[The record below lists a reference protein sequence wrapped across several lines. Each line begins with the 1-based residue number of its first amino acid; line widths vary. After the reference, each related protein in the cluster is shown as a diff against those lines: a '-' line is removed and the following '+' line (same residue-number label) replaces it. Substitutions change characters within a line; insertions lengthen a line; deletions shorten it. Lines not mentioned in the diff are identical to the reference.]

1 MGAAS
6 IEWDLTTGD
15 RQPLLVCMLPA
26 RNAEHD
32 LPEYLASVST
42 YSDAIVALDDGST
55 DGTYDILA
63 AHPMVKVLLR
73 NPVRTDYRDWDDAA
87 NRNRLLAASRDLQPQ
102 WLISLDAD
110 ERIDKRDAMSL
121 RDFLLTDALPG
132 FAYGFRHVPMRNDG
146 EHFLPQYQWV
156 YRLFSAGNNQRFPAL
171 KLHFIPVP
179 TSIPRYRWI
188 RTTLRIQHLG
198 GLTEEHR
205 LRRFNKYL
213 EADPL
218 RKYQADYSHL
228 LAMPAVDDV
237 RRWQPRP
244 ESVPVLLDGALSG
257 DRDDMQEIG
266 DAPAPSLSA
275 IIISRDN
282 EATIA
287 DTVSSVIHQQVPEP
301 FEVIVVTSGTDR
313 TASIVREQFP
323 TVTVIELPKP
333 ALPGEARNAGLSVA
347 RGNFVTFPGSH
358 IELLPGSLAAR
369 LRGHRRGYAMVTG
382 IVTNGTR
389 TPAGWASY
397 FLDHVEGLP
406 GHGPAEFDG
415 APGNCSYARLPLL
428 EVGGFPEGV
437 RTGEDTAVN
446 RALVKRGY
454 VAYRDPGAGFIHRSR
469 CTTPWRLVRHHFQ
482 RGRGSGRLLA
492 AEYRER
498 GHLLNAEVIRTRLID
513 AFPKRLERI
522 RESVVLADPEIAAE
536 YGRHRSLIALGAI
549 AAWAGTW
556 YEVLRPTPGKLFV
569 LFDRPVVNL
578 LVVSGEEGSL
588 ALTLVQLDYVS
599 GRTTHRSLSHEL
611 VVPHNGSVVALTDVL
626 SANVDRSRL
635 MEFRQELGTALNLDD
650 LECIFLSST
659 RFVSKAALEAEE
671 VPHRSGLGAR
681 LARVRRSIGIVR
693 ELRRGTV
700 RSTQS
705 PWGAVRALNRL
716 HRIDGL

>member
-1 MGAAS
+1 
-6 IEWDLTTGD
+6 
-15 RQPLLVCMLPA
+15 MLPV
-26 RNAEHD
+26 RNGEHD

-42 YSDAIVALDDGST
+42 YCDAIVALDDGST

-73 NPVRTDYRDWDDAA
+73 NPVRPDYRDWDDAA
-87 NRNRLLAASRDLQPQ
+87 NRNRLLAASRELQPQ

-110 ERIDKRDAMSL
+110 ERIDERDAASL
-121 RDFLLTDALPG
+121 RDFLQTDALPG
-132 FAYGFRHVPMRNDG
+132 FAYGFRHVPMRDDG

-198 GLTEEHR
+198 GLTVEHR
-205 LRRFNKYL
+205 LQRFNKYL

-228 LAMPAVDDV
+228 LSMPALEDV

-244 ESVPVLLDGALSG
+244 ESVPVLLDGALS
-257 DRDDMQEIG
+257 DELEDTQEPDDST
-266 DAPAPSLSA
+266 APSLSA
-275 IIISRDN
+275 IIISRND

-287 DTVSSVIHQQVPEP
+287 DTVSSVINQEVPEP

-313 TASIVREQFP
+313 TARVVREQFP
-323 TVTVIELPKP
+323 MVTVIELPNP
-333 ALPGEARNAGLSVA
+333 ALPGEARNAGLAVA
-347 RGNFVTFPGSH
+347 RGRFVTFPGSH

-382 IVTNGTR
+382 IVTNGTL

-397 FLDHVEGLP
+397 FMDHVEGLP

-454 VAYRDPGAGFIHRSR
+454 VAYREPGAGFIHRSR
-469 CTTPWRLVRHHFQ
+469 CTTPWKLVRHHFQ
-482 RGRGSGRLLA
+482 RGRGSGRLLL

-498 GHLLNAEVIRTRLID
+498 GRLLNAQVLQARLID
-513 AFPKRLERI
+513 AIPNRLDRI
-522 RESVVLADPEIAAE
+522 RESVSLADPEIAAE
-536 YGRHRSLIALGAI
+536 YGRYRTLIMLGAI
-549 AAWAGTW
+549 ASWAGTW
-556 YEVLRPTPGKLFV
+556 YEVLRPAPGKLAV
-569 LFDRPVVNL
+569 LLDRPVVNL
-578 LVVSGEEGSL
+578 LIASGGGASRM
-588 ALTLVQLDYVS
+588 LTLVQMDHVS
-599 GRTTHRSLSHEL
+599 GHITRRSLSGNL
-611 VVPHNGSVVALTDVL
+611 IVPHNGSPVPLADVL
-626 SANVDRSRL
+626 AMDVGSSLLA
-635 MEFRQELGTALNLDD
+635 EFRQKLRAALNLDD
-650 LECIFLSST
+650 LECVVLPPEYQMPEAT
-659 RFVSKAALEAEE
+659 LEAEAWSTQ
-671 VPHRSGLGAR
+671 SGVAASLDRAK
-681 LARVRRSIGIVR
+681 RSIGIIGA
-693 ELRRGTV
+693 LR
-700 RSTQS
+700 
-705 PWGAVRALNRL
+705 WGAVRSTMSPWRTVRVLNRL
-716 HRIDGL
+716 HRLGRE

>member
-1 MGAAS
+1 M
-6 IEWDLTTGD
+6 
-15 RQPLLVCMLPA
+15 
-26 RNAEHD
+26 
-32 LPEYLASVST
+32 ST
-42 YSDAIVALDDGST
+42 YCDAIVALDDGST

-73 NPVRTDYRDWDDAA
+73 NPVRPDYRDWDDAA
-87 NRNRLLAASRDLQPQ
+87 NRNRLLAASRELQPQ

-110 ERIDKRDAMSL
+110 ERIDERDAASL
-121 RDFLLTDALPG
+121 RDFLQTDALPG
-132 FAYGFRHVPMRNDG
+132 FAYGFRHVPMRDDG

-198 GLTEEHR
+198 GLTVEHR
-205 LRRFNKYL
+205 LQRFNKYL

-228 LAMPAVDDV
+228 LSMPALEDV

-244 ESVPVLLDGALSG
+244 ESVPVLLDGALS
-257 DRDDMQEIG
+257 DELEDTQEPDDST
-266 DAPAPSLSA
+266 APSLSA
-275 IIISRDN
+275 IIISRND

-287 DTVSSVIHQQVPEP
+287 DTVSSVINQEVPEP

-313 TASIVREQFP
+313 TARVVREQFP
-323 TVTVIELPKP
+323 MVTVIELPNP
-333 ALPGEARNAGLSVA
+333 ALPGEARNAGLAVA
-347 RGNFVTFPGSH
+347 RGRFVTFPGSH

-382 IVTNGTR
+382 IVTNGTL

-454 VAYRDPGAGFIHRSR
+454 VAYREPGAGFIHRSR
-469 CTTPWRLVRHHFQ
+469 CTTPWKLVRHHFQ
-482 RGRGSGRLLA
+482 RGRGSGRLLL

-498 GHLLNAEVIRTRLID
+498 GRLLNAQVLQARLID
-513 AFPKRLERI
+513 AIPNRLDRI
-522 RESVVLADPEIAAE
+522 RESVSLADPEIAAE
-536 YGRHRSLIALGAI
+536 YGRYRTLIMLGAI
-549 AAWAGTW
+549 ASWAGTW
-556 YEVLRPTPGKLFV
+556 YEVLRPAPGKLAV
-569 LFDRPVVNL
+569 LLDRPVVNL
-578 LVVSGEEGSL
+578 LIASGGGASRM
-588 ALTLVQLDYVS
+588 LTLVQMDHVS
-599 GRTTHRSLSHEL
+599 GHITRRSLSGNL
-611 VVPHNGSVVALTDVL
+611 IVPHNGSPVPLADVL
-626 SANVDRSRL
+626 AMDVGSSLLA
-635 MEFRQELGTALNLDD
+635 EFRQKLRAALNLDD
-650 LECIFLSST
+650 LECVVLPPEYQMPEAT
-659 RFVSKAALEAEE
+659 LEAEAWSTQ
-671 VPHRSGLGAR
+671 SGVAASLDRAK
-681 LARVRRSIGIVR
+681 RSIGIIGA
-693 ELRRGTV
+693 LR
-700 RSTQS
+700 
-705 PWGAVRALNRL
+705 WGAVRSTMSPWRTVRVLNRL
-716 HRIDGL
+716 HRLGRE

>member
-1 MGAAS
+1 
-6 IEWDLTTGD
+6 
-15 RQPLLVCMLPA
+15 MLPV
-26 RNAEHD
+26 RNGEHD

-42 YSDAIVALDDGST
+42 YCDAIVALDDGST

-73 NPVRTDYRDWDDAA
+73 NPVRPDYRDWDDAA
-87 NRNRLLAASRDLQPQ
+87 NRNRLLAASRELQPQ

-110 ERIDKRDAMSL
+110 ERIDERDAASL
-121 RDFLLTDALPG
+121 RDFLQTDALPG
-132 FAYGFRHVPMRNDG
+132 FAYGFRHVPMRDDG

-198 GLTEEHR
+198 GLTVEHR
-205 LRRFNKYL
+205 LQRFNKYL

-228 LAMPAVDDV
+228 LSMPALEDV

-244 ESVPVLLDGALSG
+244 ESVPVLLDGALS
-257 DRDDMQEIG
+257 DELEDTQEPDDST
-266 DAPAPSLSA
+266 APSLSA
-275 IIISRDN
+275 IIISRND

-287 DTVSSVIHQQVPEP
+287 DTVSSVINQEVPEP

-313 TASIVREQFP
+313 TARVVREQFP
-323 TVTVIELPKP
+323 MVTVIELPNP
-333 ALPGEARNAGLSVA
+333 ALPGEARNAGLAVA
-347 RGNFVTFPGSH
+347 RGRFVTFPGSH

-382 IVTNGTR
+382 IVTNGTL

-454 VAYRDPGAGFIHRSR
+454 VAYREPGAGFIHRSR
-469 CTTPWRLVRHHFQ
+469 CTTPWKLVRHHFQ
-482 RGRGSGRLLA
+482 RGRGSGRLLL

-498 GHLLNAEVIRTRLID
+498 GRLLNAQVLQARLID
-513 AFPKRLERI
+513 AIPNRLDRI
-522 RESVVLADPEIAAE
+522 RESVSLADPEIAAE
-536 YGRHRSLIALGAI
+536 YGRYRTLIMLGAI
-549 AAWAGTW
+549 ASWAGTW
-556 YEVLRPTPGKLFV
+556 YEVLRPAPGKLAV
-569 LFDRPVVNL
+569 LLDRPVVNL
-578 LVVSGEEGSL
+578 LIASGGGASRM
-588 ALTLVQLDYVS
+588 LTLVQMDHVS
-599 GRTTHRSLSHEL
+599 GHITRRSLSGNL
-611 VVPHNGSVVALTDVL
+611 IVPHNGSPVPLADVL
-626 SANVDRSRL
+626 AMDVGSSLLA
-635 MEFRQELGTALNLDD
+635 EFRQKLRAALNLDD
-650 LECIFLSST
+650 LECVVLPPEYQMPEAT
-659 RFVSKAALEAEE
+659 LEAEAWSTQ
-671 VPHRSGLGAR
+671 SGVAASLDRAK
-681 LARVRRSIGIVR
+681 RSIGIIGA
-693 ELRRGTV
+693 LR
-700 RSTQS
+700 
-705 PWGAVRALNRL
+705 WGAVRSTMSPWRTVRVLNRL
-716 HRIDGL
+716 HRLGRE

>member
-1 MGAAS
+1 
-6 IEWDLTTGD
+6 
-15 RQPLLVCMLPA
+15 MLPV
-26 RNAEHD
+26 RNGEHD

-42 YSDAIVALDDGST
+42 YCDAIVALDDGST

-73 NPVRTDYRDWDDAA
+73 NPVRPDYRDWDDAA
-87 NRNRLLAASRDLQPQ
+87 NRNRLLAASRELQPQ

-110 ERIDKRDAMSL
+110 ERIDERDAASL
-121 RDFLLTDALPG
+121 RDFLQTDALPG
-132 FAYGFRHVPMRNDG
+132 FAYGFRHVPMRDDG

-198 GLTEEHR
+198 GLTVEHR
-205 LRRFNKYL
+205 LQRFNKYL

-228 LAMPAVDDV
+228 LSMPALEDV

-244 ESVPVLLDGALSG
+244 ESVPVLLDGALS
-257 DRDDMQEIG
+257 DELEDTQEPDDST
-266 DAPAPSLSA
+266 APSLSA
-275 IIISRDN
+275 IIISRND

-287 DTVSSVIHQQVPEP
+287 DTVASVINQEVPEP

-313 TASIVREQFP
+313 TARVVREQFP
-323 TVTVIELPKP
+323 MVTVIELPNP
-333 ALPGEARNAGLSVA
+333 ALPGEARNAGLAVA
-347 RGNFVTFPGSH
+347 RGRFVTFPGSH

-382 IVTNGTR
+382 IVTNGTL

-397 FLDHVEGLP
+397 FMDHVEGLP

-454 VAYRDPGAGFIHRSR
+454 VAYREPGAGFIHRSR
-469 CTTPWRLVRHHFQ
+469 CTTPWKLVRHHFQ
-482 RGRGSGRLLA
+482 RGRGSGRLLL

-498 GHLLNAEVIRTRLID
+498 GRLLNAQVLQARLID
-513 AFPKRLERI
+513 AIPNRLDRI
-522 RESVVLADPEIAAE
+522 RESVSLADPEIAAE
-536 YGRHRSLIALGAI
+536 YGRYRTLIMLGAI
-549 AAWAGTW
+549 ASWAGTW
-556 YEVLRPTPGKLFV
+556 YEVLRPAPGKLAV
-569 LFDRPVVNL
+569 LLDRPVVNL
-578 LVVSGEEGSL
+578 LIASGGGASRM
-588 ALTLVQLDYVS
+588 LTLVQMDHVS
-599 GRTTHRSLSHEL
+599 GHITRRSLSGNL
-611 VVPHNGSVVALTDVL
+611 IVPHNGSPVPLADVL
-626 SANVDRSRL
+626 AMDVGSSLLA
-635 MEFRQELGTALNLDD
+635 EFRQKLRAALNLDD
-650 LECIFLSST
+650 LECVVLPPEYQMPEAT
-659 RFVSKAALEAEE
+659 LEAEAWSTQ
-671 VPHRSGLGAR
+671 SGVAASLDRAK
-681 LARVRRSIGIVR
+681 RSIGIIGA
-693 ELRRGTV
+693 LR
-700 RSTQS
+700 
-705 PWGAVRALNRL
+705 WGAVRSTMSPWRTVRVLNRL
-716 HRIDGL
+716 HRLGRE

>member
-1 MGAAS
+1 
-6 IEWDLTTGD
+6 
-15 RQPLLVCMLPA
+15 LLPV
-26 RNAEHD
+26 RNGEHD

-42 YSDAIVALDDGST
+42 YCDAIVALDDGST

-73 NPVRTDYRDWDDAA
+73 NPVRPDYRDWDDAA
-87 NRNRLLAASRDLQPQ
+87 NRNRLLAASRELQPQ

-110 ERIDKRDAMSL
+110 ERIDERDAASL
-121 RDFLLTDALPG
+121 RDFLQTDALPG
-132 FAYGFRHVPMRNDG
+132 FAYGFRHVPMRDDG

-198 GLTEEHR
+198 GLTVEHR
-205 LRRFNKYL
+205 LQRFNKYL

-228 LAMPAVDDV
+228 LSMPALEDV

-244 ESVPVLLDGALSG
+244 ESVPVLLDGALS
-257 DRDDMQEIG
+257 DELEDTQEPDDST
-266 DAPAPSLSA
+266 APSLSA
-275 IIISRDN
+275 IIISRND

-287 DTVSSVIHQQVPEP
+287 DTVSSVINQEVPEP

-313 TASIVREQFP
+313 TARVVREQFP
-323 TVTVIELPKP
+323 MVTVIELPNP
-333 ALPGEARNAGLSVA
+333 ALPGEARNAGLAVA
-347 RGNFVTFPGSH
+347 RGRFVTFPGSH

-382 IVTNGTR
+382 IVTNGTL

-454 VAYRDPGAGFIHRSR
+454 VAYREPGAGFIHRSR
-469 CTTPWRLVRHHFQ
+469 CTTPWKLVRHHFQ
-482 RGRGSGRLLA
+482 RGRGSGRLLL

-498 GHLLNAEVIRTRLID
+498 GRLLNAQVLQARLID
-513 AFPKRLERI
+513 AIPNRLDRI
-522 RESVVLADPEIAAE
+522 RESVSLADPEIAAE
-536 YGRHRSLIALGAI
+536 YGRYRTLIMLGAI
-549 AAWAGTW
+549 ASWAGTW
-556 YEVLRPTPGKLFV
+556 YEVLRPAPGKLAV
-569 LFDRPVVNL
+569 LLDRPVVNL
-578 LVVSGEEGSL
+578 LIASGGGASRM
-588 ALTLVQLDYVS
+588 LTLVQMDHVS
-599 GRTTHRSLSHEL
+599 GHITRRSLSGNL
-611 VVPHNGSVVALTDVL
+611 IVPHNGSPVPLADVL
-626 SANVDRSRL
+626 AMDVGSSLLA
-635 MEFRQELGTALNLDD
+635 EFRQKLRAALNLDD
-650 LECIFLSST
+650 LECVVLPPEYQMPEAT
-659 RFVSKAALEAEE
+659 LEAEAWSTQ
-671 VPHRSGLGAR
+671 SGVAASLDRAK
-681 LARVRRSIGIVR
+681 RSIGIIGA
-693 ELRRGTV
+693 LR
-700 RSTQS
+700 
-705 PWGAVRALNRL
+705 WGAVRSTMSPWRTVRVLNRL
-716 HRIDGL
+716 HRLGRE